1 MTSIKMQSNLPA
13 GQAGIILPIALIVLV
28 AMTLSALSLI
38 RAVNMTTLVAGNLA
52 FRESAV
58 LSAERSTEAALR
70 WLVEHSVEGDVTLN
84 DNSAADGYRAKRVD
98 PDDQNWGAFW
108 ENTLEA
114 QAKSGGTDVAGNR
127 VSYVI
132 HRLCDDEGVPD
143 VESNNCSKPPI
154 NTSGDSKVGD
164 FEGTRKDQIYY
175 RITTQVAGPRYTV
188 VYTQTIIA
196 I

>member
-1 MTSIKMQSNLPA
+1 MQSNLPA
-13 GQAGIILPIALIVLV
+13 GQAGVVLPIALIVLV

-38 RAVNMTTLVAGNLA
+38 RSVNMTTLVAGNLA

-70 WLVEHSVEGDVTLN
+70 WLVQHSDKGDVTLYT
-84 DNSAADGYRAKRVD
+84 NSPGDGYQAVRAD
-98 PDDQNWGAFW
+98 PADRNWGAFW
-108 ENTLEA
+108 ENTLKT
-114 QAKSGGTDVAGNR
+114 QAKLCEGSTDAAGNC

-132 HRLCDDEGVPD
+132 HRLCDREGAPLPT
-143 VESNNCSKPPI
+143 NCSKPPL
-154 NTSGDSKVGD
+154 NTSGDSLSGISEILPKSNQV
-164 FEGTRKDQIYY
+164 YY
-175 RITTQVAGPRYTV
+175 RITTQVTGPRYTV